1 MRRKIFV
8 GAHAKRERKAFKE
21 FLIKYLKDKVRNIY
35 DKIAEMIFEDENN
48 VRTSKILQKIFVE
61 VYEFYIK
68 GDEKLESALVK
79 ELKIVYNKKD
89 MNPSDVLSKLVSYL
103 KNQREIV
110 EEENYEEY

>member
-21 FLIKYLKDKVRNIY
+21 FLTKYLKDKVRNIY
-35 DKIAEMIFEDENN
+35 DKIAEMVFDDENN

-61 VYEFYIK
+61 IYEFYIK

-79 ELKIVYNKKD
+79 ELKIIYNKKED
-89 MNPSDVLSKLVSYL
+89 SPSDVLSKLVFYL
-103 KNQREIV
+103 KNQKDTMK
-110 EEENYEEY
+110 EEKYEE